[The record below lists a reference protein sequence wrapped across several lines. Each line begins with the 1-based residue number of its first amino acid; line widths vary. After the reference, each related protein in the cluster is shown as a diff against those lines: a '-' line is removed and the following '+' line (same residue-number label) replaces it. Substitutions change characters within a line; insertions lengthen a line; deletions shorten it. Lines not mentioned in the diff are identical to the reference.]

1 MTDGKGQYI
10 TQCYLLQFLLC
21 GFFFFPR
28 QSHIHIQL
36 KKKKKKTQSECQ
48 AAPNTSG
55 TPQVK
60 VVSFPSNIRELQV
73 GSTQFP
79 VYQGHLSDELVSLTI
94 LKWPWLPYK
103 STVST
108 WSFKKMLYCCLQ

>member
-21 GFFFFPR
+21 GFSFFSLG
-28 QSHIHIQL
+28 SHTYIFSS
-36 KKKKKKTQSECQ
+36 KKKTQSECQ

-79 VYQGHLSDELVSLTI
+79 IHQGHLSDELV
-94 LKWPWLPYK
+94 PYL
-103 STVST
+103 SPS
-108 WSFKKMLYCCLQ
+108 

>member
-10 TQCYLLQFLLC
+10 TQCYSLQFLLC
-21 GFFFFPR
+21 VCVLFPR

-36 KKKKKKTQSECQ
+36 KKHSQNARQLLTPPVLLQSKWFHFFKHQ
-48 AAPNTSG
+48 RTSSG
-55 TPQVK
+55 KDTV
-60 VVSFPSNIRELQV
+60 
-73 GSTQFP
+73 P
-79 VYQGHLSDELVSLTI
+79 VHQRHLSDELSLAMSLAI
-94 LKWPWLPYK
+94 LKWLWLPYK